1 MLLLAEKFIFLQTK
15 PKRVT
20 QMKVLGE
27 YIIVAMFTEELVR
40 TRDNNPRFMNINI
53 IIIIYDHFFI
63 QNIQV
68 IPYVA
73 NIKKSIHY
81 ITLVIESLLRYL
93 CNRHATIK
101 SKFININMFT

>member
-53 IIIIYDHFFI
+53 IIIIYDHFLYKI
-63 QNIQV
+63 SKLYHTW
-68 IPYVA
+68 PTL
-73 NIKKSIHY
+73 KSQSI
-81 ITLVIESLLRYL
+81 ISPWL
-93 CNRHATIK
+93 
-101 SKFININMFT
+101 